1 MSREEP
7 WELWASAMLA
17 VGATNPRLPDRPSWR
32 QLANRAGITTQ
43 TVINAARGEV
53 DTEIDVIRQI
63 AKALR
68 VSPETVSEWVGRS
81 RAVSTRYAP
90 PAEADLLTERQR
102 KALTE
107 LIRSMVT
114 DEQRAGED
122 RADSPAPMSDAGAT
136 PANVR
141 PIRPAPKSSRAPSSK
156 AARGGN
162 DDRPPPVGDG
172 GA

>member
-7 WELWASAMLA
+7 WEPWASAMLA

-32 QLANRAGITTQ
+32 QLAIRAKTTTQ

-53 DTEIDVIRQI
+53 DTEIEIIRQI
-63 AKALR
+63 ANALQ
-68 VSPETVSEWVGRS
+68 VSPETVSEWMGRA

-102 KALTE
+102 AALTE

-114 DEQRAGED
+114 D
-122 RADSPAPMSDAGAT
+122 
-136 PANVR
+136 
-141 PIRPAPKSSRAPSSK
+141 
-156 AARGGN
+156 
-162 DDRPPPVGDG
+162 
-172 GA
+172 